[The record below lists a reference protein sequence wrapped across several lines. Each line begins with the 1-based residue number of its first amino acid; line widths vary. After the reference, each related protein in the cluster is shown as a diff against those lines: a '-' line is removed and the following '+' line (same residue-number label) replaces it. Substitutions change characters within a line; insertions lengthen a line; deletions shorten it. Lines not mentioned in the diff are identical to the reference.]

1 MKHGYE
7 YNLETEQSFQNK
19 SRIVWSF
26 MTLFI
31 NDLKQFELL
40 FHTKLETFNCLYL
53 LSQQKERGTIKF
65 EIVGTHSL
73 ILKIQE

>member
-1 MKHGYE
+1 
-7 YNLETEQSFQNK
+7 
-19 SRIVWSF
+19 

-65 EIVGTHSL
+65 EIIDPHSL